1 MRASSKRGKGGPERT
16 LIAPAKQPG
25 DSSHRG
31 PPTLGS
37 SFNYAGETPIAVE
50 HIRDAPIVAA
60 DSLPG
65 YGPIFNAGV
74 IHHDGRFHLFAR
86 GVRSGYR
93 RNQGPGDT
101 FLNYISD
108 VLVFTSD
115 DGHRYEFQQILAAS
129 SAGDVHSYEDPRVQR
144 VTSGGSE
151 HVVMTYTNLPTP
163 ESGRP
168 WRVGLHRLGYHDGR
182 FSLKHKSGRIVGP
195 DGIKD
200 KDAVI
205 FNLSDGRVGLLH
217 RIHPNIQLALFDSL
231 DELCAPPAGY
241 WDDHQQHL
249 DQHTLI
255 RPSNGALGVGA
266 GAPPLATDH
275 GLLLFFHERERDG
288 RYATRL
294 ALLDSATGQVRS
306 LLPDPIMRP
315 ELPWE
320 QRGDIDNIIFVQG
333 ALARPDGT
341 IYLTYGAA
349 DRCVGA
355 ASVAVSQLHRA
366 LDAAARP
373 HPTVTVAATSN

>member
-1 MRASSKRGKGGPERT
+1 M
-16 LIAPAKQPG
+16 
-25 DSSHRG
+25 
-31 PPTLGS
+31 S
-37 SFNYAGETPIAVE
+37 SFDYAGETPITVE
-50 HIRDAPIVAA
+50 RICDTPIVAA

-93 RNQGPGDT
+93 RNPGPGDT
-101 FLNYISD
+101 FLDYISD
-108 VLVFTSD
+108 VLVFTSV
-115 DGHRYEFQQILAAS
+115 DGRRYEFQQVLAAS
-129 SAGDVHSYEDPRVQR
+129 SVGGVHSYEDPRVQR

-151 HVVMTYTNLPTP
+151 HVVMTYTNLPPP

-168 WRVGLHRLGYHDGR
+168 WRIGLHRLGYRNGR
-182 FSLKHKSGRIVGP
+182 FSLERRSGRIVGP
-195 DGIKD
+195 DGIQD

-205 FNLSDGRVGLLH
+205 FNLSDGRLGLLH

-231 DELCAPPAGY
+231 DQLCAPPAGY
-241 WDDHQQHL
+241 WDDHRQHL

-255 RPSNGALGVGA
+255 KPSNGALGVGA

-275 GLLLFFHERERDG
+275 GLLLFFHEREHDG

-320 QRGDIDNIIFVQG
+320 QSGDIDNIIFVQG
-333 ALARPDGT
+333 ALARPDGR

-349 DRCVGA
+349 DCCVGA
-355 ASVAVSQLHRA
+355 ASVPASQLHRA
-366 LDAAARP
+366 LEAAASGAPQTAGIRIRP
-373 HPTVTVAATSN
+373 